1 MTSVTNQ
8 IIANIK
14 KTTTS
19 PGNYTNSENVVCID
33 TSFNRIG
40 INKKNPQ
47 YSIDISGTTN
57 NHAIKVN
64 NLIIDNKANI
74 NEISSVNINVSTI
87 SCGILNCLEIANI
100 NDISCVDISCS
111 KLDCSTVECS
121 NELSANKIIV
131 SDISIIN
138 KLVQNEISC
147 NKLKVFD
154 LSADTIDVDSLN
166 VTNINLEVLD
176 NAKFSDLKIVNL
188 DLSYLDAL
196 EISTNFLNID
206 GIISIS
212 GNLDICGNLDIY
224 GNLDICGN
232 LDISGILNISG
243 NIISNGS
250 GTYNSISTIDLSVTN
265 IITDDISSNNIV
277 VINEISANAIKVN
290 LIRDDQGKAIIENG
304 KIKSENVF
312 NDLTIDNLK
321 IKNKV
326 NLIKDATI
334 DLSKATLILPQH
346 DKTIN
351 KYETQLTSDM
361 SRQELVFNCI
371 SGSTSSENRIK
382 FIPIYKYMFLKSEE
396 NFYKNNAT
404 KTIRMQPIELDDIE
418 NNSIELID
426 SSNIKIKETGLYE
439 IHANLVLQYE
449 NIEPGDVEVTAYTF
463 KLVRFNPPTRD
474 DLIETKNTIIAFDQ
488 SYNYSNSSIFHIF
501 TVNDSNILDKYK
513 FEIMSDRG
521 GSDIDRL
528 KIVNFNTIIKRIN
541 I

>member
-40 INKKNPQ
+40 INKKNPH
-47 YSIDISGTTN
+47 YSIDISGATN

-87 SCGILNCLEIANI
+87 SCGTLNCLEIANM

-111 KLDCSTVECS
+111 KLDCSSIECS
-121 NELSANKIIV
+121 NELSANTIIV

-138 KLVQNEISC
+138 KLVHNEISC
-147 NKLKVFD
+147 NKLKVFG
-154 LSADTIDVDSLN
+154 LSADTIDVS
-166 VTNINLEVLD
+166 NLKVFTFNLQALD
-176 NAKFSDLKIVNL
+176 NAEFTNLRVQKL

-212 GNLDICGNLDIY
+212 

-250 GTYNSISTIDLSVTN
+250 GTYNSISTIDLSVNN
-265 IITDDISSNNIV
+265 IITDDISTNNIV

-290 LIRDDQGKAIIENG
+290 LIKDDQGNAIIENG
-304 KIKSENVF
+304 KINSENVF
-312 NDLTIDNLK
+312 NNLTIDNLK

-326 NLIKDATI
+326 NLNKNATI
-334 DLSKATLILPQH
+334 DLSKAELILPEH
-346 DKTIN
+346 DNTIN
-351 KYETQLTSDM
+351 IYETKLSSDM
-361 SRQELVFNCI
+361 SRKELVFQCI
-371 SGSTSSENRIK
+371 SGTTSSENRIK
-382 FIPIYKYMFLKSEE
+382 FIPIYKYMFLTDETV
-396 NFYKNNAT
+396 NFNKNNDT
-404 KTIRMQPIELDDIE
+404 KTIKMQSNELDDIE
-418 NNSIELID
+418 NNGIELID
-426 SSNIKIKETGLYE
+426 STYIKIKEDGFYE
-439 IHANLVLQYE
+439 IHANIVLKYI
-449 NIEPGDVEVTAYTF
+449 NIHPGDVEVTAYTF
-463 KLVRFNPPTRD
+463 KLVNFNTGFSTDMR
-474 DLIETKNTIIAFDQ
+474 ETKSTIIAFDQ

-501 TVNDSNILDKYK
+501 TVNNNNRNHKYK
-513 FEIMSDRG
+513 FEIISHRG
-521 GSDIDRL
+521 ESDINNL
-528 KIVNFNTIIKRIN
+528 EIVNFNTIIKRIN